1 MSYKVIIADDE
12 PLVLIG
18 LQDMIDWAAEGFELV
33 SQARNGKILE
43 EEIER
48 CSPDLVI
55 SDIKMPVMSG
65 IEVLE
70 HLRDRDRSLPI
81 FIFLTSF
88 EEFDLIKKAMSLEAV
103 DYIVKLEL
111 DKSQLVDA
119 LRKARGKI
127 DAIRGHLDSGQ
138 VMNERQILQERYFM
152 RQLFSIDTHDLDASA
167 IGIDL
172 SADAFC
178 VAYIS
183 VSSILAQKGGMNR
196 FYSACRLVQETVSRY
211 IRCYLTQLD
220 YGHIAVILLF
230 SENQKAGYRSYV
242 SSAFRAASEGMRDF
256 LSLDVSISCGPL
268 VSSAGL
274 LSESFLK
281 AKTLLATKET
291 KSGEILFFDHSQ
303 NKDITISA
311 PDFDTEGFTKA
322 FGELNAELL
331 RQNID
336 AVIKTLSRPDVTKVH
351 ALDIASGILYMASTL
366 VPDAEKCLEEIFP
379 KEENIFSYRQLY
391 QAVSTAD
398 VIRWLERLC
407 TGLCAIFNERRQ
419 DYRMQTIQKVQAYI
433 RENVDKR
440 LSLGTVSSIFGYSQ
454 NYLSSLFSR
463 YAGMSFID
471 YVNTAKIE
479 KARQLLSDPNTM
491 VYEVATRL
499 GFESPFYFSKVFK
512 KVTGL
517 SPTAY
522 QNNSRNK
529 GDR

>member
-211 IRCYLTQLD
+211 IRC
-220 YGHIAVILLF
+220 
-230 SENQKAGYRSYV
+230 
-242 SSAFRAASEGMRDF
+242 
-256 LSLDVSISCGPL
+256 SI
-268 VSSAGL
+268 
-274 LSESFLK
+274 
-281 AKTLLATKET
+281 
-291 KSGEILFFDHSQ
+291 
-303 NKDITISA
+303 
-311 PDFDTEGFTKA
+311 
-322 FGELNAELL
+322 
-331 RQNID
+331 
-336 AVIKTLSRPDVTKVH
+336 
-351 ALDIASGILYMASTL
+351 
-366 VPDAEKCLEEIFP
+366 
-379 KEENIFSYRQLY
+379 
-391 QAVSTAD
+391 
-398 VIRWLERLC
+398 W
-407 TGLCAIFNERRQ
+407 
-419 DYRMQTIQKVQAYI
+419 
-433 RENVDKR
+433 
-440 LSLGTVSSIFGYSQ
+440 
-454 NYLSSLFSR
+454 
-463 YAGMSFID
+463 
-471 YVNTAKIE
+471 
-479 KARQLLSDPNTM
+479 
-491 VYEVATRL
+491 
-499 GFESPFYFSKVFK
+499 
-512 KVTGL
+512 
-517 SPTAY
+517 
-522 QNNSRNK
+522 
-529 GDR
+529 